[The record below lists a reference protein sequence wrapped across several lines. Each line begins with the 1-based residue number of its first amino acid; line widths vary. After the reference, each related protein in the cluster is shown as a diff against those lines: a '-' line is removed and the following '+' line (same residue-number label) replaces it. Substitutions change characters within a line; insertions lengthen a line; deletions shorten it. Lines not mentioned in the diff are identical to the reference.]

1 MKVDATECVGREA
14 ATTEILRV
22 ADVVEQ
28 HRIRSTTYG
37 MGFYDG
43 MRLAADI
50 IRDMKAAA
58 TVFRYD
64 ANEYE
69 YEE

>member
-1 MKVDATECVGREA
+1 MKVDAIECVGREA

-22 ADVVEQ
+22 ADEMER
-28 HRIRSTTYG
+28 HRSPTTYG

-43 MRLAADI
+43 MRLAVDI